1 VLFLADFLDTL
12 LRGAVLAGVSLA
24 LGGVAWQLWVVRP
37 WQHRVPDAAV
47 RRGLAL
53 LESGALVVAAGQAL
67 LLVLKALVLSDA
79 FGPDAFGGF
88 VVTLHFTAAAAR
100 ILVALAVAG
109 AVLWLRRAPDAA
121 SRWVAVAVLVSLL
134 AASGAWLTHATGRV
148 EYRAA
153 LMALTALHQVA
164 AAVWIGGLA
173 QLAAYWWLSRRRPAV
188 DALWHDVVARFSRLA
203 MASVVVAV
211 LTALPLTWT
220 YTGSI
225 GGLVGTGYGALV
237 LTKTMLLGA
246 ALLLATFNLRA
257 ARRAREPRAPAAL
270 RTRLPYLVEG
280 EAILLVMILFT
291 AATLSAQPPSVDQA
305 AGDHATVGEVAEV
318 FRPKLPSL
326 HTPSVDIMRAHR
338 AEAAARG
345 ERSRDAYLWSNYSH
359 NVAGLILLAMSVVAL
374 VGSVVRP
381 GGGRRWPLGFV
392 ALAAFVYLRAAA
404 NEGTWPFGPVPLWKI
419 DAEGIQHRIAALL
432 VLALGVLEWR
442 ARARP
447 DRRSLLPYVF
457 PALGAAGAVL
467 LLTHSHAA
475 FQSKQSF
482 LVQVTHTTMGAL
494 AALLVVGRWL
504 ELRLA
509 PPAAR
514 LAGTAATVAMLMIA
528 LVLVFYR
535 EANVLIPPD

>member
-1 VLFLADFLDTL
+1 LFFVSH
-12 LRGAVLAGVSLA
+12 GASINAA
-24 LGGVAWQLWVVRP
+24 LSP
-37 WQHRVPDAAV
+37 
-47 RRGLAL
+47 
-53 LESGALVVAAGQAL
+53 E
-67 LLVLKALVLSDA
+67 
-79 FGPDAFGGF
+79 
-88 VVTLHFTAAAAR
+88 AAR
-100 ILVALAVAG
+100 VTE
-109 AVLWLRRAPDAA
+109 WY
-121 SRWVAVAVLVSLL
+121 
-134 AASGAWLTHATGRV
+134 T
-148 EYRAA
+148 
-153 LMALTALHQVA
+153 
-164 AAVWIGGLA
+164 
-173 QLAAYWWLSRRRPAV
+173 QLG
-188 DALWHDVVARFSRLA
+188 
-203 MASVVVAV
+203 
-211 LTALPLTWT
+211 TLTWT

-225 GGLVGTGYGALV
+225 SGLVGTGYGALV

-246 ALLLATFNLRA
+246 ALLLAAFNLKG

-305 AGDHATVGEVAEV
+305 AGDHATVGEVVEV
-318 FRPKLPSL
+318 FRPKVPSL
-326 HTPSVDIMRAHR
+326 HTPSVDIMRANR
-338 AEAAARG
+338 AEEAALG

-359 NVAGLILLAMSVVAL
+359 NVAGLILLAMSLVAL
-374 VGSVVRP
+374 VGGLLRS
-381 GGGRRWPLGFV
+381 GGGRHWPLGFV

-404 NEGTWPFGPVPLWKI
+404 NEGTWPFGTVPLWKI

-447 DRRSLLPYVF
+447 DRGSLLPYVF

-494 AALLVVGRWL
+494 AALLVAGRWL

-514 LAGTAATVAMLMIA
+514 VAGLAATAAMLMIA

-535 EANVLIPPD
+535 EANLLISPN

>member
-1 VLFLADFLDTL
+1 MLFLADFLDTL

-24 LGGVAWQLWVVRP
+24 LGGLAWQLWVVRP

-47 RRGLAL
+47 RRGLTL
-53 LESGALVVAAGQAL
+53 LGSGALVVAAGQVL
-67 LLVLKALVLSDA
+67 LLVLKALVLSDS
-79 FGPDAFGGF
+79 FGRDALGGF
-88 VVTLHFTAAAAR
+88 VVTLHFVAATAR

-109 AVLWLRRAPDAA
+109 AVFWLRRAPDARLA
-121 SRWVAVAVLVSLL
+121 LGGRGGPRL
-134 AASGAWLTHATGRV
+134 AARRKWRLADPCHGPGRV
-148 EYRAA
+148 SPGADGADRASPGGGG
-153 LMALTALHQVA
+153 
-164 AAVWIGGLA
+164 VWIGGLA
-173 QLAAYWWLSRRRPAV
+173 QLAAYWWLSRRQAAA
-188 DALWHDVVARFSRLA
+188 DALWPDVVGRFSRLA

-225 GGLVGTGYGALV
+225 SGLVGTGYGALV

-246 ALLLATFNLRA
+246 ALLLAAFNLKA

-305 AGDHATVGEVAEV
+305 AGDHATVGEVVEV
-318 FRPKLPSL
+318 FRPKLPTL
-326 HTPSVDIMRAHR
+326 HTPSVDIMRANR

-359 NVAGLILLAMSVVAL
+359 NVAGLILLAMSLVAL
-374 VGSVVRP
+374 AGALVRP
-381 GGGRRWPLGFV
+381 GGGRHWPLGFV

-404 NEGTWPFGPVPLWKI
+404 NEGTWPFGTVPLWKI

-432 VLALGVLEWR
+432 VLALGALEWR
-442 ARARP
+442 ARAKP
-447 DRRSLLPYVF
+447 DRGSLLPYVF

-494 AALLVVGRWL
+494 AGLLVAGRWL

-514 LAGTAATVAMLMIA
+514 LAGAAATVAMLMIA

-535 EANVLIPPD
+535 EANLVISPD